1 MAEITRAQTSCG
13 NSGHG
18 SLIPHHRNSS
28 AIAVTGNCFSDSHV
42 GEGESR
48 RDSKPSKN
56 ERNPNAAG
64 GLLIETK
71 EPVFVVGNLLSGLS
85 DVEFKTPSGEFS
97 ANESPANESPGD
109 DAPSC
114 LSTNQAIR

>member
-1 MAEITRAQTSCG
+1 
-13 NSGHG
+13 
-18 SLIPHHRNSS
+18 
-28 AIAVTGNCFSDSHV
+28 
-42 GEGESR
+42 
-48 RDSKPSKN
+48 
-56 ERNPNAAG
+56 
-64 GLLIETK
+64 LIETK

-97 ANESPANESPGD
+97 ANESPANESPANESPGD